1 MKNYSTFKKVIFL
14 VSVVLLLPII
24 FNACSGKYNSTVLTN
39 LSSTAPLG
47 SSNDV
52 DSITSPTEKGRLLY
66 ANNCVGCHGNIEI
79 SSQKM
84 ATSEKIQQAILNQ
97 PPMKY
102 LSFLTASEI
111 DLISIALNGITTT
124 PPPPNATS
132 KVTNFKSTITNRY
145 LLASNLQEIFIADQN
160 LDSNDTAIDNIIF
173 KMILQ
178 KPEAFEGN
186 CNRNDT
192 NCLVDDSRKIIN
204 CGTGGSADC
213 TSQMLSRSTAHMIPA
228 SSPIRKG
235 YMIRVCED
243 ILAIDK
249 AVQTALNKSELTLS
263 SPINTGNVLL
273 LMKFFYS
280 DRMTDSAV
288 ANELLKISTEAQSK
302 GLSSLEQWRFIMLP
316 LCMSPMNDLI

>member
-1 MKNYSTFKKVIFL
+1 MKKNSSHERIIFL
-14 VSVVLLLPII
+14 VMVILMLPII
-24 FNACSGKYNSTVLTN
+24 FNACTGNYNSTFLTN
-39 LSSTAPLG
+39 FSSTTLID
-47 SSNDV
+47 SSTDIG
-52 DSITSPTEKGRLLY
+52 SITSPIEKGQLLY

-79 SSQKM
+79 STQNK

-97 PPMKY
+97 QPMKY
-102 LSFLTASEI
+102 LSFLTPNEV
-111 DLISIALNGITTT
+111 DLISMALNGTSTT
-124 PPPPNATS
+124 PPAPNVAS
-132 KVTNFKSTITNRY
+132 KVTNFKPTITNRY
-145 LLASNLQEIFIADQN
+145 LLASSLQEIFIADQN
-160 LDSNDTAIDNIIF
+160 KDSNDTAIDSIIF

-186 CNRNDT
+186 CNRNDS
-192 NCLVDDSRKIIN
+192 NCLVDDSKKVII
-204 CGTGGSADC
+204 CGAGVSADC
-213 TSQMLSRSTAHMIPA
+213 TSQMLSRSTANMNPT

-249 AVQTALNKSELTLS
+249 SVQTALIKSELTQA
-263 SPINTGNVLL
+263 SPVSTANILL

-288 ANELLKISTEAQSK
+288 ANELLKISVEAQSK

-316 LCMSPMNDLI
+316 LCISPMNDLI